1 MSKAYTVPPRRDLVA
16 RLTRE
21 MDDFMSWML
30 YGSETWLVALMKGVP
45 LFLFVYFV
53 LGYIPNYAYTIT
65 TQYLGFSKDVGYIVD
80 VVLVGGPAFTVLLIL
95 AVWTQA
101 ARGRRGFAW
110 SLVRFLD
117 FALYVALVLGII
129 PFMVFNLAGG
139 SLIPVPPPK
148 PQFTLE
154 SLAVGAMAAGGGAT
168 GLVYLWFEY
177 RRVSR
182 REAEAAA
189 AASAAWSTGR

>member
-1 MSKAYTVPPRRDLVA
+1 MSNAYTVPPRRDLVA

-30 YGSETWLVALMKGVP
+30 YGSETWLVALLKGVP

-65 TQYLGFSKDVGYIVD
+65 TQYLGFSKDVGYLVD
-80 VVLVGGPAFTVLLIL
+80 VVLIGGPTFILLLIL

-110 SLVRFLD
+110 SLIRFLD
-117 FALYVALVLGII
+117 LVQYLGLVLGII

-139 SLIPVPPPK
+139 SLIPPI
-148 PQFTLE
+148 FTLQ
-154 SLAVGAMAAGGGAT
+154 SLALGAMAAGGGAT

-189 AASAAWSTGR
+189 AAGAAWATGR